1 MSKNSLFRGF
11 QRIFLKDGKNS
22 AKLIAEF
29 ALLPQ
34 NKPLTARI
42 YANDFIK
49 RLDEKIGLCV
59 DTAYAK
65 RGIFFLRAKSAV
77 HYAELKHESVE
88 IYLKESLE
96 IYAKKRPLSEFDK
109 VKAVKILPPR
119 DAFARDKRFKN
130 GLKGVPIEE
139 RPLIERSKGVFKN
152 AFKDETLRA
161 KFEALRGAVQKK
173 NEALSG
179 LV

>member
-34 NKPLTARI
+34 NKPLAARI

-139 RPLIERSKGVFKN
+139 RPLIERSKGVFEN

-161 KFEALRGAVQKK
+161 KFEALRGSIQKN
-173 NEALSG
+173 NEALAG